1 MELNQLNKNFEN
13 IPQKQRKGVLNL
25 IEYKTTEN
33 MKEVI
38 QEIRRL
44 ETKINAIY
52 WMLGVIGA
60 IITIIIS
67 IISIAIAFR

>member
-25 IEYKTTEN
+25 NEYKTTEN